1 MAGACSRANLR
12 FRMDNNSLE
21 EGRRTAKIVAPAL
34 ELWKGCRRFAGA
46 APKSFTW
53 DSFGSLNL
61 IA

>member
-1 MAGACSRANLR
+1 MAGVCGRVNLR
-12 FRMDNNSLE
+12 FCMDNNSLE
-21 EGRRTAKIVAPAL
+21 KGRRTASVAPAL
-34 ELWKGCRRFAGA
+34 ELWKGCRGFADT

>member
-1 MAGACSRANLR
+1 MPGVCGCVNMR

-21 EGRRTAKIVAPAL
+21 KGRRTANVAHAL
-34 ELWKGCRRFAGA
+34 ELWKGCRGFAGT

-53 DSFGSLNL
+53 DSFRSLNL